1 MRAILERSHPDG
13 RNAVDADAIPHLLEA
28 VDPQQGVA
36 VDIAPGSLI
45 AFSGGARLSTAAK
58 PLVMDSRLSGVPV
71 CSLHAANAQD
81 K

>member
-45 AFSGGARLSTAAK
+45 AFSGGRAPIDGRKTA
-58 PLVMDSRLSGVPV
+58 SYG
-71 CSLHAANAQD
+71 
-81 K
+81 